1 MQERA
6 IHISSLDRQKIG
18 KNKAEDFITKF
29 DPVLK
34 LQNNMTHELALDK
47 VTLTYSWHNISDQ
60 YQNNKIKY
68 STDGGNSWET
78 VKSID
83 GMYTYSDLNDYLHQ
97 YMKKK
102 GHKTTDAKKD
112 DVYYINLTFVL
123 STYKNLIQI
132 DINCQLDLR
141 NSKFGDLIGF
151 TEKIVWK
158 TEYGDGNLP
167 NITNSI
173 DFFSTDM
180 TYINTNAITNS
191 IFNGI
196 NTNTLAV
203 IPTDNLTRS
212 FPFTFEPRRLL
223 FNELSQLNISKM
235 RFYITDS
242 LGRPIGPNK
251 IDWFMTLILPSK
263 PE

>member
-6 IHISSLDRQKIG
+6 IHISSVNRQKIG
-18 KNKAEDFITKF
+18 RNKAEDFIIKF

-34 LQNNMTHELALDK
+34 LQNNMTHEIALDK
-47 VTLTYSWHNISDQ
+47 ATITYSWHNISEQ
-60 YQNNKIKY
+60 YQNKEIKY
-68 STDGGNSWET
+68 SPDGGTSWET
-78 VKSID
+78 VKFVD

-102 GHKTTDAKKD
+102 GHFTTDAKKD

-123 STYKNLIQI
+123 STYKVLIKI
-132 DINCQLDLR
+132 HNNYQLDLR
-141 NSKFGDLIGF
+141 NSKF
-151 TEKIVWK
+151 
-158 TEYGDGNLP
+158 

-173 DFFSTDM
+173 DII
-180 TYINTNAITNS
+180 YINTDAITNS
-191 IFNGI
+191 ILNGV

-212 FPFTFEPRRLL
+212 FSFTFEPRRLL
-223 FNELSQLNISKM
+223 FNEVSQLNISQM

-242 LGRPIGPNK
+242 LGRPIGLNN
-251 IDWFMTLILPSK
+251 IDWFYDIVIAIQTSIICNLIIYNEKIRIQETL
-263 PE
+263 